1 MMNHRLQMNRLL
13 LLLLAALALPT
24 PLEANPFSGDIV
36 YKTDLGEKY
45 IVKKSAVAI
54 RGKNKIS
61 IFKYKLSGKLYR
73 ELSERYRSGS
83 LGQNM
88 VSSAQFTDK
97 RAAYLESIYEK
108 TKKILDKYDDKK
120 IISYEITYKPIFQNI
135 NNFKLAMQEKS
146 IICLNPLFKNESF
159 IKEFHSESLE
169 LNLLDEKVCQKFAK
183 F

>member
-1 MMNHRLQMNRLL
+1 MKRLL
-13 LLLLAALALPT
+13 LPLLAALTLPT
-24 PLEANPFSGDIV
+24 AVKANPFSGDIV

-54 RGKNKIS
+54 RATNKIS

-83 LGQNM
+83 LGQNR
-88 VSSAQFTDK
+88 VSKAQFMDK
-97 RAAYLESIYEK
+97 RAASFESGYEK

-120 IISYEITYKPIFQNI
+120 IVSYEITYKPIFQNI

-146 IICLNPLFKNESF
+146 IICINQLFKNESF
-159 IKEFHSESLE
+159 IKDFHEESLE